1 MPRTK
6 AISSRLSRALPFLQW
21 TGELRNTRRV
31 RSDVIAGLTVA
42 LILIP
47 QSMAYAQLAGLPVY
61 YGLYAAFLPP
71 IVAALFGSSR
81 QLATG
86 PVAMVSLLT
95 AAGLEPIATA
105 GSDAYVAYAILLA
118 LIVGVF
124 QLALGLLRLGAMVNF
139 LAHPVVLGFTNA
151 AAVIIATSQLDK
163 IFGVFVEK
171 TPQHYQTVW
180 NTLVA
185 AYTSTHLPTL
195 AIAVLAFALI
205 VLTQR
210 IAPRLPA
217 ILIAV
222 AATTSIAWLIEYEKQ
237 RTTTMARLSSI
248 AVHEVAQQTL
258 ALKREINDLGKD
270 LVEARRRHAESLSQY
285 GQDDDRTLSALHN
298 VDLLRLKL
306 QRRKQTSAANLR
318 ELRTLRFDYVPEETQ
333 QPGVFYLKGRA
344 PKQTDGETW
353 RLVRMEENGAL
364 VMHAGGTVVA
374 TIPPGLPSLRPPS
387 LSVSVLLQLVPIA
400 LVIALIGFAE
410 AYAVAKAMTARTRQ
424 RLDASQELIG
434 QGLSNIF
441 GSFFQSYAVSGSFS
455 RSAVNIRA
463 GALTGFSSVV
473 TGLVV
478 AATLLWFT
486 PLLYYVPHATL
497 AAVIMMAVIGLVN
510 IQAFRHLWRTHR
522 PDAIVALTTL
532 VFTLVLAPDL
542 EWGIAIGIILS
553 LGLHVYRTMRP
564 RVAVLSR
571 HPDGSFRDAEVHDLK
586 TCENISILRFDGSLY
601 FGNAYYFEQK
611 IMEKLAKKPRL
622 RYVIVDAEGINQMD
636 ASAEEMLAGLTE
648 RLNEAD
654 IKMLFAR
661 VKKQIIDLLQHSGF
675 VDHFGKDRFFP
686 RVEFAVTHAWAELG
700 DEHHADCP
708 LRNPKTRG

>member
-1 MPRTK
+1 MPRAK
-6 AISSRLSRALPFLQW
+6 AISSRLARAFPFVQW
-21 TGELRNTRRV
+21 MVDLRDKRRV

-42 LILIP
+42 LVLVP

-105 GSDAYVAYAILLA
+105 GSEAYVAYAILLA

-124 QLALGLLRLGAMVNF
+124 QLALGLMRLGAMVNF

-151 AAVIIATSQLDK
+151 AAIIIATSQLDK
-163 IFGVFVEK
+163 IFGVIVEK

-185 AYTSTHLPTL
+185 AYASPHFPTL
-195 AIAVLAFALI
+195 AIAVLALALI
-205 VLTQR
+205 VFSHR
-210 IAPRLPA
+210 VAPKLPS

-222 AATTSIAWLIEYEKQ
+222 AITTFISWLIDYEKV
-237 RTTTMARLSSI
+237 RTTAMGQLSSS
-248 AVHEVAQQTL
+248 AVREVAEQYL
-258 ALKREINDLGKD
+258 ALKREINDLSKE
-270 LVEARRRHAESLSQY
+270 LVAARRRHADSLSQY
-285 GQDDDRTLSALHN
+285 GRDDDRTLSAVHN

-306 QRRKQTSAANLR
+306 QRRTNSSAANLR
-318 ELRTLRFDYVPEETQ
+318 ELRALRFDHVPGETQ
-333 QPGVFYLKGRA
+333 QPGVFYLKGHA
-344 PKQTDGETW
+344 PAQTDGETW
-353 RLVRMEENGAL
+353 RLVRIEGNGAL

-387 LSVSVLLQLVPIA
+387 LNVNVLLQLVPVA

-434 QGLSNIF
+434 QGLSNLV

-463 GALTGFSSVV
+463 GAMTGFSSVV

-478 AATLLWFT
+478 AVTLLWFT

-532 VFTLVLAPDL
+532 VFTLALAPDL

-571 HPDGSFRDAEVHDLK
+571 HPDGSFRDADIHDLK
-586 TCENISILRFDGSLY
+586 TCENISIIRFDGSLY
-601 FGNAYYFEQK
+601 FGNAHYFEQK
-611 IMEKLAKKPRL
+611 IMDKLARKPRL

-636 ASAEEMLAGLTE
+636 ASGEEMLAALTE

-661 VKKQIIDLLQHSGF
+661 VKKQVMDLLRHSGF
-675 VDHFGKDRFFP
+675 VDHFGADRFFH
-686 RVEFAVTHAWAELG
+686 RVEFAVAHAWAGLG
-700 DEHHADCP
+700 DDHHADCP
-708 LRNPKTRG
+708 LQNPKAR

>member
-1 MPRTK
+1 M
-6 AISSRLSRALPFLQW
+6 
-21 TGELRNTRRV
+21 GELRDQRRV
-31 RSDVIAGLTVA
+31 RSDVFAGLTVA
-42 LILIP
+42 LVLIP

-71 IVAALFGSSR
+71 MVAALFGSSR

-124 QLALGLLRLGAMVNF
+124 QLALGLVRLGAMVNF

-151 AAVIIATSQLDK
+151 AAIIIATSQLDK
-163 IFGVFVEK
+163 IFGVVVEK

-185 AYTSTHLPTL
+185 AYTSTHFPTL
-195 AIAVLAFALI
+195 AIAVLAFALM
-205 VLTQR
+205 VLSHR
-210 IAPRLPA
+210 VAPKLPA

-222 AATTSIAWLIEYEKQ
+222 ATTTIIAWLIDYEKV
-237 RTTTMARLSSI
+237 RTTAMVQLLST

-258 ALKREINDLGKD
+258 ALKREINDLSKE
-270 LVEARRRHAESLSQY
+270 LVAARRHHAETLSQY
-285 GQDDDRTLSALHN
+285 GQDDDRTLSALHT

-318 ELRTLRFDYVPEETQ
+318 ELRTLRFDYVPGETQ
-333 QPGVFYLKGRA
+333 QPGMFYLKGHA
-344 PKQTDGETW
+344 PKQTDGEAW
-353 RLVRMEENGAL
+353 RLVRIEENGAL

-374 TIPPGLPSLRPPS
+374 IIPPGLPSLRPPR
-387 LSVSVLLQLVPIA
+387 LNVSVLLQLVPVA

-410 AYAVAKAMTARTRQ
+410 AYAVAKAMAARTR
-424 RLDASQELIG
+424 
-434 QGLSNIF
+434 LSNIF

-463 GALTGFSSVV
+463 GAMTGFSSVV

-478 AATLLWFT
+478 AVTLLWLT
-486 PLLYYVPHATL
+486 PLLYHVPHATL

-532 VFTLVLAPDL
+532 VFTLALAPDL
-542 EWGIAIGIILS
+542 EWGITMGIILS

-586 TCENISILRFDGSLY
+586 TCENISIIRFDGSLY

-611 IMEKLAKKPRL
+611 IIEKLAKKSRL

-636 ASAEEMLAGLTE
+636 ASGEEMLAALTE

-654 IKMLFAR
+654 IKIIFAR
-661 VKKQIIDLLQHSGF
+661 VKKQIMDLLQHSGF
-675 VDHFGKDRFFP
+675 VDHFGEDRFFH
-686 RVEFAVTHAWAELG
+686 RVEFAVAHAWAALG

-708 LRNPKTRG
+708 LKNPQAR